1 MARQAVAAKDGGPVR
16 RAGRTDANQT
26 AVVAALRLLGC
37 SVAITSGAGGGLPDI
52 IVGFRG
58 VNLLIELKDGDKVP
72 SAKKLTPA
80 EQHFV
85 DNWKGHPVKI
95 IETPAEAVN
104 YVLAVTR

>member
-1 MARQAVAAKDGGPVR
+1 MR

-26 AVVAALRLLGC
+26 AVVQALRDMGC
-37 SVAITSGAGGGLPDI
+37 SVAITSGAGNGLPDI
-52 IVGFRG
+52 IVGVHG
-58 VNLLIELKDGDKVP
+58 VNLLIEIKDSEKVP

-85 DNWKGHPVKI
+85 DNWKGHPVRI
-95 IETPAEAVN
+95 VETPEEAVN